1 MGSGYGMLRGRQG
14 AAGFVRETAGARR
27 VTALGLTPGADTAL
41 WRLDE
46 EKACPCNR
54 GTADQAGK
62 WEAETAAA
70 GTLFV
75 TAAGRVLLWEEG
87 ESAEETYLRCCNTL
101 KKATEKRPV
110 PQTPPVT
117 EKAASVPDP
126 PPVISLEEPPADEP
140 ETVLRVPKN
149 TPPVDG
155 LPALLWPRGTEE
167 IRPFFEMLPPFAPF
181 YAPGWRFVRAPSP
194 LPGTAYCALGRYIRN
209 GRVERIAYA
218 LPGSPYRPPAE
229 LPGYRYRQ
237 GYWVLEQP
245 IA

>member
-14 AAGFVRETAGARR
+14 AAGFVREEAGTRH
-27 VTALGLTPGADTAL
+27 VTVLGLMPGAETAL
-41 WRLDE
+41 WHLDGGV
-46 EKACPCNR
+46 ACPCAR

-62 WEAETAAA
+62 WDAETAAP

-87 ESAEETYLRCCNTL
+87 ESAEETYLRCCQKL
-101 KKATEKRPV
+101 KKATEPRIVQKAA
-110 PQTPPVT
+110 Q
-117 EKAASVPDP
+117 EKEKTASVP
-126 PPVISLEEPPADEP
+126 EPPHQDEP
-140 ETVLRVPKN
+140 ETVLRAPSE

-155 LPALLWPRGTEE
+155 LPALIWPRGTEV

-194 LPGTAYCALGRYIRN
+194 LPGTAYCALGRYVRN
-209 GRVERIAYA
+209 GWVERIAYA

-245 IA
+245 TA